1 VCHARHRTTCP
12 APARKAFPGPRAI
25 GASRSELLAKRQNW
39 PICEDG
45 STSLARASVAPES
58 AICSLASCCR
68 SSALP
73 SRAALPGQSRG
84 PADNPGM
91 HDRTGGAHQ
100 AGNTATSGLSV
111 AVRETADGAHRP
123 SQGPNPVRHASVD
136 TATPRSTATQ
146 GDTPGTLKTARQ
158 PRAFAAGCDPG
169 LLPAMAP
176 DGQAHRRNAGRPCP
190 SGRSGVEVML
200 VPRQRR
206 LRPAMKPSGSRD
218 AELVDKAPPRRPIAR
233 STGVVL
239 IIRRRAH
246 GWPALRAPDGAA

>member
-146 GDTPGTLKTARQ
+146 GDTSPDTEKR
-158 PRAFAAGCDPG
+158 
-169 LLPAMAP
+169 PASHENSQLTGRLRRWWQVM
-176 DGQAHRRNAGRPCP
+176 GSNHRRLSRRFYSPILLFKSYAADLLLCHPRRDLGRPP
-190 SGRSGVEVML
+190 SAI
-200 VPRQRR
+200 
-206 LRPAMKPSGSRD
+206 RP
-218 AELVDKAPPRRPIAR
+218 
-233 STGVVL
+233 
-239 IIRRRAH
+239 
-246 GWPALRAPDGAA
+246 